1 MAALRVGRPIRIVSN
16 TNKESDAI
24 EGESCMRSK
33 AVRYVCGICGAE
45 LRGIGDWVEHI
56 CPAVMPKVPS
66 RKRQASR
73 LKTPANAT
81 EMRPADCATNRI
93 MMLSEGPTKTFEQ
106 LLTTQ
111 DRAWMRDIEK
121 AFTS

>member
-1 MAALRVGRPIRIVSN
+1 
-16 TNKESDAI
+16 
-24 EGESCMRSK
+24 MRSK
-33 AVRYVCGICGAE
+33 VARSVCGICGAE

-56 CPAVMPKVPS
+56 CPAVMPKVPGH
-66 RKRQASR
+66 KRQAR
-73 LKTPANAT
+73 RPKTPANAT

-106 LLTTQ
+106 LLTAQ
-111 DRAWMRDIEK
+111 DRAWMRDMEK